1 MEAVEQAIEAPG
13 HVGEALERLL
23 VDQRV
28 VDEPT
33 LLEVMSQCYDLPIVT
48 LTPEILDVSQAS
60 LIPHHILKE
69 YLIYPLQRPAGSEVI
84 PLAVCDP
91 FDVVAQDTVRLITGR
106 EVELHLAAQG
116 ELENAIAGR
125 LMSSEGFR
133 ILAED
138 LPEGE
143 QLDGLD
149 AILESTSEL
158 SENDAPIIKLVN
170 SILRD
175 AIHRKASDIHLEPQE
190 TFFGVRYRIDG
201 ILHPVVEMPRRVE
214 KTCISR
220 VKIMSGIDISESRK
234 PQDGRLSLRV
244 AGNKVNM
251 RVSTVPGFFGEKVVM
266 RILDQSAVKLDL
278 PNLGLRPESLAV
290 LQSHLASSSGMVLIT
305 GPTGSGKTSTLYAS
319 LRLLNRTSVNIVTVE
334 DPIEYQVPGL
344 TQVAVNNRAGVTFAS
359 SLRAFL
365 RQDPDIIMVGEV
377 RDLETAETAIQAA
390 QTGHL
395 VFSTLHTN
403 DSPSTLSRLVLMGVE
418 PHLIADSLLCVV
430 AQRLVRRLCPHCK
443 VGGPIKP
450 EHQILLSLSV
460 EGPEISQVF
469 HPVGCEECHG
479 TGYQGRLGLYEIL
492 TLTSSI
498 RQQML
503 IDTSENA
510 LWEAARREGMKS
522 LLEDG
527 VSKVEDGLT
536 SLDEVLRV
544 VTIRR
549 RPAGSTTGTDKPRP
563 RLSPS
568 GRTVREVMSRQ
579 LVTVAPDTLLSEV
592 GQLALQKS
600 LNGFPVLSSRG
611 ELIGV
616 ITVSDLVGARYRHPQ
631 SRQPQTVREVMS
643 DKPITVEAEESLET
657 AATVFRRRRVHRL
670 LVTEG
675 SRLVGVVTP
684 FDLMQ

>member
-1 MEAVEQAIEAPG
+1 MDEHI
-13 HVGEALERLL
+13 
-23 VDQRV
+23 

-48 LTPEILDVSQAS
+48 LTPEVLDVSQAS

-69 YLIYPLQRPAGSEVI
+69 YRIYPLQRPAGSEVI
-84 PLAVCDP
+84 PLAVCNP
-91 FDVVAQDTVRLITGR
+91 FDVVGQDTIRLITGR
-106 EVELHLAAQG
+106 EVELCLAARG

-220 VKIMSGIDISESRK
+220 VKIMAGIDISESRK

-430 AQRLVRRLCPHCK
+430 AQRLVRRLCPPCK

-460 EGPEISQVF
+460 EGPEV
-469 HPVGCEECHG
+469 
-479 TGYQGRLGLYEIL
+479 
-492 TLTSSI
+492 
-498 RQQML
+498 
-503 IDTSENA
+503 A
-510 LWEAARREGMKS
+510 
-522 LLEDG
+522 
-527 VSKVEDGLT
+527 LT

-549 RPAGSTTGTDKPRP
+549 RPAGSSTGTDKPRP

-579 LVTVAPDTLLSEV
+579 LVTVSPDTLLSEV

-675 SRLVGVVTP
+675 SRLVGMVTP